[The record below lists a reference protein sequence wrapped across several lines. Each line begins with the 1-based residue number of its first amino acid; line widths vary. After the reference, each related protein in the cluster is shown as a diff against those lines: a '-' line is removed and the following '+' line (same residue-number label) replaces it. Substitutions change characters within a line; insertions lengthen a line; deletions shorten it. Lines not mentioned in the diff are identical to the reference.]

1 VDRFVFPD
9 GHAIILLARGRLVN
23 LGCATGH
30 PSFVMSNSFTN
41 QVLAQLALYTEKR
54 PLRARQGLRAAQ
66 APRRGGRAPAPR
78 QARRQ
83 ADDPHDKQAEYLGLS
98 PQGPYKPDHY
108 RYYAS
113 GDHRSPLA
121 FSRAGMVFQA
131 SVAEVLSY
139 GHCFVVLRE
148 AAARCLQSN
157 SAMIG
162 IDARSALL
170 QIANMSRFE
179 ATFRT
184 AIANAE
190 RDVLVD
196 QIRANPQ
203 MSLQEL
209 GKLSTGELGGL
220 LRQITV
226 GDLVGAV
233 ARSAAGGGA
242 GGEEVGRSAHWQQER
257 GEAGGGSGCCEAGGA
272 GE

>member
-1 VDRFVFPD
+1 
-9 GHAIILLARGRLVN
+9 
-23 LGCATGH
+23 
-30 PSFVMSNSFTN
+30 
-41 QVLAQLALYTEKR
+41 
-54 PLRARQGLRAAQ
+54 
-66 APRRGGRAPAPR
+66 
-78 QARRQ
+78 
-83 ADDPHDKQAEYLGLS
+83 
-98 PQGPYKPDHY
+98 
-108 RYYAS
+108 
-113 GDHRSPLA
+113 
-121 FSRAGMVFQA
+121 MVFQA

-233 ARSAAGGGA
+233 ARSAAAAAPAAKKSVGRPIGSKNAAKPVAAPGVAKPAAPANKPALKASAGEVDTRTAEGRAAYDAAVLVALRASTRPQSASDLTRVA
-242 GGEEVGRSAHWQQER
+242 GGSPLQIRTSLARLIETGGVHWSGRAR
-257 GEAGGGSGCCEAGGA
+257 GTRYTPA
-272 GE
+272 